1 MPAQKKYMQGK
12 ALPGGRLWR
21 KFVRSEVMQNTFK
34 NLTGNGTM
42 VKVNFN
48 EGVLQMKIELAAY
61 NPAWKIQFQQHKRKL
76 ENCFKNADIKIEHIG
91 STSVEGL
98 SAKPI
103 IDILI
108 GVPDEEDLPD
118 VVSALSGEP
127 YIYKKVYDQAL
138 PFRRFFIGVRED
150 VLDLY
155 PNPVEVEGL
164 TVAREHR
171 IAHIHAVPVT
181 HQWWEDHLLFRD
193 HLRANPDDLNYYEE
207 TKIVLSEKEWES
219 GNDYASAK
227 SDCVMH
233 ILNKAKQLKTNQEEV
248 SE

>member
-1 MPAQKKYMQGK
+1 
-12 ALPGGRLWR
+12 
-21 KFVRSEVMQNTFK
+21 
-34 NLTGNGTM
+34 M

-48 EGVLQMKIELAAY
+48 KGVLQMKIELEAY
-61 NPAWKIQFQQHKRKL
+61 NPAWRAQFQQHKEKL
-76 ENCFKNADIKIEHIG
+76 EECFKNADFKIEHIG

-108 GVPDEEDLPD
+108 GVPGEKDLPD
-118 VVSALSGEP
+118 VVSALAGEP

-150 VLDLY
+150 VRDLY
-155 PNPVEVEGL
+155 PNPVEDEGL

-171 IAHIHAVPVT
+171 TAHIHAVPVT

-193 HLRANPDDLNYYEE
+193 HLRASPDDLKYYEE
-207 TKIVLSEKEWES
+207 TKRALSEKEWES

-233 ILNKAKQLKTNQEEV
+233 ILNKAKQLKTNHEEV
-248 SE
+248 PE